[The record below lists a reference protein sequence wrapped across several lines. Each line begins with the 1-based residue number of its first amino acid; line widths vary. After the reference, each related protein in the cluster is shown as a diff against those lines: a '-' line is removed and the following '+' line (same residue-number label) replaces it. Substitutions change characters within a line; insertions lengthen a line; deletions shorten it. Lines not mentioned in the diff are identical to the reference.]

1 MSDNKPQNPFDIG
14 GRPIAPA
21 VQAAVSA
28 GTPPRGQNN
37 ALYLRR
43 EVLTR
48 LVRAF
53 LRGDLAET
61 ADRIPF
67 EMRPKKS
74 EAPFRCCIYKERAI
88 LRLRCIAALGAPVEE
103 DDDVTP
109 LAEYARRALTPRKPA
124 LPVLTVIDIACR
136 GCVEAQY
143 HVTDLCQGCVARP
156 CTTCNF
162 GAVTVVNGR
171 AVIEKA
177 KCRNCGRCMQLCPY
191 QAIVKIH
198 VPCEE
203 ACPVGAIHKGKD
215 GTAVIDADQC
225 TSCGRCMRACPFGAV
240 MERSELINVLSA
252 IRDGKK
258 VVALPA
264 PAIVGQFP
272 QALEK
277 IAGGL
282 KKLGFAEVLPVAI
295 GADRTTLAE
304 AAEFAERMKRGE
316 RFMTTSCCP
325 AYVETARKH
334 LPELLPFVSETPTPM
349 RFAAM
354 KAREQ
359 WPDCVTVFVG
369 PCVAKRAE
377 GMRTDEVDYVLTFEE
392 LGAWLVAA
400 DVDLDKVEPARV
412 AEASAQGT
420 GFAVTGGVAD
430 AVRVVAEADGIEKGT
445 APVVP
450 VLVNGLSPAG
460 IKQLRAY
467 AEGDCPGNLVEVM
480 TCAGGCVA
488 GAGTLGNPKWATR
501 EVQKQTAAARSL
513 TEMRD
518 KTD

>member
-1 MSDNKPQNPFDIG
+1 MPENS
-14 GRPIAPA
+14 
-21 VQAAVSA
+21 
-28 GTPPRGQNN
+28 PPRPKAPPERRNN

-43 EVLTR
+43 EILTR
-48 LVRAF
+48 LTRAF
-53 LRGDLAET
+53 LDGNLAET
-61 ADRIPF
+61 VDRIPF
-67 EMRPKKS
+67 DMRPKKS

-88 LRLRCIAALGAPVEE
+88 LRLRCVAGLGFRVEE

-109 LAEYARRALTPRKPA
+109 LADYARRAVERKEPEM
-124 LPVLTVIDIACR
+124 PVLTVIDIACR

-162 GAVTVVNGR
+162 GAVALIDGR
-171 AVIEKA
+171 AVIDKA

-203 ACPVGAIHKGKD
+203 ACPVGAIRKGEDK
-215 GTAVIDADQC
+215 TAVINPEQC

-240 MERSELINVLSA
+240 MERSQLIDVLSA
-252 IRDGKK
+252 VRAGKK

-272 QALEK
+272 QTPEA

-282 KKLGFAEVLPVAI
+282 KALGFSEILPVAV
-295 GADRTTLAE
+295 GADQTTREE
-304 AAEFAERMKRGE
+304 AAEFVERMKKGE
-316 RFMTTSCCP
+316 PLMTTSCCP
-325 AYVETARKH
+325 AYVETAKKH
-334 LPELLPFVSETPTPM
+334 LHEILPFISQTPTPM
-349 RFAAM
+349 RFAALF
-354 KAREQ
+354 ARRR
-359 WPDCVTVFVG
+359 WPDCVTVFIG

-400 DVDLDKVEPARV
+400 GVDLDAVEPV
-412 AEASAQGT
+412 ELTEASAQGI
-420 GFAVTGGVAD
+420 GYAITGGVAG
-430 AVRVVAEADGIEKGT
+430 AVRTLVENGRSADEPPQ
-445 APVVP
+445 AVP
-450 VLVNGLSPAG
+450 VLVNGLSPDG

-467 AEGDCPGNLVEVM
+467 TTGSCPGNLVEVM
-480 TCAGGCVA
+480 TCEGGCVG

-501 EVQKQTAAARSL
+501 EIQKEAASARPL
-513 TEMRD
+513 TEMD
-518 KTD
+518 AAATKNE